1 MAAMIRGRRD
11 LRAALL
17 LAGCA
22 ALALGCAT
30 DERLAD
36 DWVSKATAREA
47 SAPMAGE
54 ALAQRKLEL
63 DRSYRNLGHFLKTLD
78 ALHRRGDRSGQ
89 VMFSEFA
96 DFYVAKHVIPLLESE
111 WQSRHPEVAL
121 LDVNTRFA
129 VTSLWVKI
137 GSTSSASRMLDE
149 IERRYKGRSE
159 MLVGYPIGS
168 ESTLRDAVAFL
179 RSRTGWSG

>member
-1 MAAMIRGRRD
+1 MMRGGRS
-11 LRAALL
+11 LAGALL
-17 LAGCA
+17 LAGCT
-22 ALALGCAT
+22 ALAQGCAT

-36 DWVSKATAREA
+36 DWVAKASAREA

-63 DRSYRNLGHFLKTLD
+63 DRTYHNLGYFLSTLD

-89 VMFSEFA
+89 VLFSEFA
-96 DFYVAKHVIPLLESE
+96 DFYVGKHVIPLLESE
-111 WQSRHPEVAL
+111 WQSRHPETAL

-129 VTSLWVKI
+129 VASLWVKI

-149 IERRYKGRSE
+149 IERRYQGRSE

-168 ESTLRDAVAFL
+168 ESTLREAVAFL
-179 RSRTGWSG
+179 RSRTGWAG

>member
-22 ALALGCAT
+22 VLALGCAT

-36 DWVSKATAREA
+36 DWVSKASAREA

-96 DFYVAKHVIPLLESE
+96 DFYVAKHVVPLLESE

-137 GSTSSASRMLDE
+137 GSTSSASRT
-149 IERRYKGRSE
+149 RGHRAPARSSASCSRSAT
-159 MLVGYPIGS
+159 PH
-168 ESTLRDAVAFL
+168 L
-179 RSRTGWSG
+179 RSRSRISSVSASVITACCRA